1 MLRKSLTILA
11 ILALVAVVPAVAFAG
26 NGNGVDRQP
35 IRAQLQVDPG
45 TCDGTCPGFG
55 YGLEDGSELPPAP
68 GDGTG
73 FGAMNRGRGARGV
86 GPMDGTGPYHVDGAA
101 IAPRD
106 GTGLRMNQGRRG
118 GNAGAGLGTCPNA

>member
-26 NGNGVDRQP
+26 NGNGVDGQP

-45 TCDGTCPGFG
+45 TCDGTGPGFG
-55 YGLEDGSELPPAP
+55 YGLEEGTEFAP
-68 GDGTG
+68 GDRNG
-73 FGAMNRGRGARGV
+73 FDAMNRGRGTRGV
-86 GPMDGTGPYHVDGAA
+86 GPMDGTCEFRPRDME

-118 GNAGAGLGTCPNA
+118 GNAGAGLGTCPNV

>member
-26 NGNGVDRQP
+26 NGNGVDGQP

-55 YGLEDGSELPPAP
+55 YGLEDGTEFAP
-68 GDGTG
+68 GDRNGFDVDRFYRIDGGTASAGGAGIGLTIARAIARAHGGDIVASSEGVGTG
-73 FGAMNRGRGARGV
+73 SSFAV
-86 GPMDGTGPYHVDGAA
+86 TIP
-101 IAPRD
+101 
-106 GTGLRMNQGRRG
+106 LRN
-118 GNAGAGLGTCPNA
+118 

>member
-11 ILALVAVVPAVAFAG
+11 ILALVAVIPAVAFAG
-26 NGNGVDRQP
+26 NGNRVDRQP

-45 TCDGTCPGFG
+45 TCDGTGIGFG
-55 YGLEDGSELPPAP
+55 YGLKDGSELAPAP

-86 GPMDGTGPYHVDGAA
+86 GPMDGTGQFHPFDME

-106 GTGLRMNQGRRG
+106 GTGLRMNQGQRG

>member
-11 ILALVAVVPAVAFAG
+11 ILALIAVVPAVAFAG
-26 NGNGVDRQP
+26 NGNGVDGQP

-55 YGLEDGSELPPAP
+55 YGLEDGTEFAPTP

-73 FGAMNRGRGARGV
+73 FGTMNRGRSARGV
-86 GPMDGTGPYHVDGAA
+86 GPMDGNGPYHVDDAA

-106 GTGLRMNQGRRG
+106 GNGLRMNQGQRG
-118 GNAGAGLGTCPNA
+118 ANAGAGLGTCPNA